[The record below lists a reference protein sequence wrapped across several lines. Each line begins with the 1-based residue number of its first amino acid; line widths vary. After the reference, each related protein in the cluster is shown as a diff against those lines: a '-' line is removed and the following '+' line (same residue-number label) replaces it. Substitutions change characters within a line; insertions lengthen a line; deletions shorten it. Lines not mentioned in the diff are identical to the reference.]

1 VPVERDIARWWE
13 ECGAPRVHGTVNEAK
28 FLQRLESGDFLVAV
42 IGLGSVG
49 LPLARAFHDAGL
61 RVLGHDTDG
70 ERVARLAAGEN
81 PLRYMNHGVLERM
94 LKSARFE
101 VTGDVERLA
110 EADALILCVPTPLGS
125 GREPDLSHV
134 EAAAEAVGDALRPG
148 QLVVLE
154 STTWPGTTREVVLP
168 RLEERS
174 GLQLGTDFALAY
186 APERED
192 PGREE
197 LSTRDIP
204 RLVGGLDGPSL
215 RLALALY
222 GRALDEVLPVSS
234 AEVAEAAK
242 LFENTFRAVNI
253 ALVNELKLVLDR
265 LGIDVWEV
273 VEAAGTKPFGFMKF
287 TPGPGMGGHCIP
299 VDPFYLAWAAR
310 RAGVDTGFIERAG
323 EINRRMPE
331 YVVERTLEALTR
343 SGVEE
348 AGARVLLLGL
358 AYKANVDSLHEAP
371 AIRMLELLHGRGV
384 TCAFSDPWVPLAPES
399 CTAWLSERE
408 SLELDAE
415 EIGGFD
421 AVVLCTDHAAFD
433 YALIEQHARL
443 IVDTRNA
450 FGATLVGDPRYVR
463 A

>member
-1 VPVERDIARWWE
+1 MNEELFLERLDARAAPVAI
-13 ECGAPRVHGTVNEAK
+13 
-28 FLQRLESGDFLVAV
+28 L
-42 IGLGSVG
+42 GLGSVG
-49 LPLARAFHDAGL
+49 LPLARAFHDAGFRL
-61 RVLGHDTDG
+61 LGYDTDP
-70 ERVARLAAGEN
+70 ERVAALARGEN

-94 LKSARFE
+94 LASRRFE
-101 VTGDVERLA
+101 VTGDPERLA
-110 EADALILCVPTPLGS
+110 EADVLLLCVPTPLGE
-125 GREPDLSHV
+125 GCEPDLSHV
-134 EAAAEAVGDALRPG
+134 EAAATAVGRVLRPG

-168 RLEERS
+168 RLEGES
-174 GLQLGTDFALAY
+174 GLKLGEDFALAY

-192 PGREE
+192 PGRED
-197 LSTRDIP
+197 LSTRTIP
-204 RLVGGLDGPSL
+204 RLVGGLDQVST
-215 RLALALY
+215 RLARALY
-222 GRALDEVLPVSS
+222 AEAIDDVRPVTS

-273 VEAAGTKPFGFMKF
+273 VEAASTKPFGFMRF

-331 YVVERTLEALTR
+331 YVVERTLEALAAR
-343 SGVEE
+343 GVEVR
-348 AGARVLLLGL
+348 GARVLLLGL

-371 AIRMLELLHGRGV
+371 AIRMLELFHERGV
-384 TCAFSDPWVPLAPES
+384 RCAFSDPWVPLAPEG
-399 CTAWLSERE
+399 CADWLEERG
-408 SLELDAE
+408 SLELDE
-415 EIGGFD
+415 ETLAAFD
-421 AVVLCTDHAAFD
+421 AVVLCTDHTAFD
-433 YALIEQHARL
+433 HDLTARASRL
-443 IVDTRNA
+443 VVDTRNA
-450 FGATLVGDPRYVR
+450 LGARMAGDPRYVR

>member
-1 VPVERDIARWWE
+1 M
-13 ECGAPRVHGTVNEAK
+13 NEAN
-28 FLQRLESGDFLVAV
+28 FLRRLESPDFRVAV
-42 IGLGSVG
+42 LGLGSVG

-61 RVLGHDTDG
+61 RVLGYDTDG
-70 ERVARLAAGEN
+70 ERVAQLARGEN
-81 PLRYMNHGVLERM
+81 PLRYLNHGVLEQM
-94 LKSARFE
+94 LRSARFE
-101 VTGDVERLA
+101 VTGDPERLSA
-110 EADALILCVPTPLGS
+110 ADALILCVPTPLGP

-134 EAAAEAVGDALRPG
+134 EAAAEAVGAALQPG

-168 RLEERS
+168 RLEAGS
-174 GLQLGTDFALAY
+174 GLRLGQDFGLAY

-192 PGREE
+192 PGRED
-197 LSTRDIP
+197 LSTRGIP
-204 RLVGGLDGPSL
+204 RLVGGLDAASL
-215 RLALALY
+215 RLCLALY
-222 GRALDEVLPVSS
+222 ARAIDEVLPVSS

-265 LGIDVWEV
+265 LDIDVWEV
-273 VEAAGTKPFGFMKF
+273 VEAAATKPFGFMKF

-331 YVVERTLEALTR
+331 YVVERTLGALSER
-343 SGVEE
+343 G
-348 AGARVLLLGL
+348 AAARGARVLLLGL

-384 TCAFSDPWVPLAPES
+384 ECRYSDPWVPLAPEG
-399 CTAWLSERE
+399 CAQWLSARE
-408 SLELDAE
+408 SLELDE
-415 EIGGFD
+415 ERIDGFD

-433 YALIEQHARL
+433 YGMIARCARV

-450 FGATLVGDPRYVR
+450 FGATLLGDARYVR